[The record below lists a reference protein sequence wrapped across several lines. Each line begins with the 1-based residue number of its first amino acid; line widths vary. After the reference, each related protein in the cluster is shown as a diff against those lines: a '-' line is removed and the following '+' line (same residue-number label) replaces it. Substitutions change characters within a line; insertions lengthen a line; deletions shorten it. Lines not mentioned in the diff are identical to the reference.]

1 MVARLLSQ
9 VKLLNSLHR
18 TQARLCL
25 VVLLLKQSSLELV
38 SLLVVVNAKLCSLE
52 KARKCKCNSRDI
64 RSDKDAI
71 KIALF

>member
-1 MVARLLSQ
+1 MVVRLLSRAE
-9 VKLLNSLHR
+9 LLNSLHR

-25 VVLLLKQSSLELV
+25 VALQLKQSSLELV

-64 RSDKDAI
+64 RSDWDAI
-71 KIALF
+71 KVV